1 METQED
7 GQLGAGTDDGT
18 VNISL
23 YRTRGVVGFPEA
35 ARPAGEQSSIM
46 RRLAEHLFCVLHSYR
61 HQSEQLTVDECM
73 PFSKARW

>member
-46 RRLAEHLFCVLHSYR
+46 RRLAEHLLRSALLQAPERAAHGRRVHAVL
-61 HQSEQLTVDECM
+61 
-73 PFSKARW
+73 